1 MTFEDYHSMSVWI
14 RENGPLPTYRE
25 IKVGERVI
33 LEGRWATDSLRP
45 GRKG

>member
-14 RENGPLPTYRE
+14 RENGPLPSHCE

-33 LEGRWATDSLRP
+33 LS

>member
-14 RENGPLPTYRE
+14 RENGPLPTHCE
-25 IKVGERVI
+25 IKVGEQVI
-33 LEGRWATDSLRP
+33 MP